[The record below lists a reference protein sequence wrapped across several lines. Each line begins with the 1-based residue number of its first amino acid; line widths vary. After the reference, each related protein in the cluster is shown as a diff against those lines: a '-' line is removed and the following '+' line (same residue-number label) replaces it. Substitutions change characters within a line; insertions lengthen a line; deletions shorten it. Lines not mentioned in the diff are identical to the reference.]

1 MHFRLKIIKVNYS
14 SILNKPTNNTTKQR
28 LFACV
33 NCNTSNDVSNWL
45 IKLTSKYESVNVEVK
60 KTKQQ
65 LKEQVL
71 GRENTHDYIRKNG
84 GRIHYIDD
92 DY

>member
-1 MHFRLKIIKVNYS
+1 MVKHN
-14 SILNKPTNNTTKQR
+14 SILNKQTNNTTKQR

-33 NCNTSNDVSNWL
+33 NCNTNNDLSNWL

-60 KTKQQ
+60 KAKQQ
-65 LKEQVL
+65 LEEQDL